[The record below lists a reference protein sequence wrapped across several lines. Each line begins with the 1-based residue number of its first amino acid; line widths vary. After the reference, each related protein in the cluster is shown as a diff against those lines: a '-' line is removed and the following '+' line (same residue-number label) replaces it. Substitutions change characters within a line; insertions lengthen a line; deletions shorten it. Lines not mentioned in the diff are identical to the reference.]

1 MEKDVDGAVAAI
13 LNQIPASMEV
23 TRDVLGVIVGA
34 VVTAR
39 QQGRPPA
46 VNALALFMHAVVALE
61 NRLEKLEGRPGFD
74 HVETLG
80 RLLSEFGLKD

>member
-23 TRDVLGVIVGA
+23 TRDVLAVIVGA
-34 VVTAR
+34 AVKAR
-39 QQGRPPA
+39 QQGQPPA
-46 VNALALFMHAVVALE
+46 VNMLAVLMQAVVALE

-74 HVETLG
+74 DVGTLG
-80 RLLSEFGLKD
+80 RLLSEFGLGT